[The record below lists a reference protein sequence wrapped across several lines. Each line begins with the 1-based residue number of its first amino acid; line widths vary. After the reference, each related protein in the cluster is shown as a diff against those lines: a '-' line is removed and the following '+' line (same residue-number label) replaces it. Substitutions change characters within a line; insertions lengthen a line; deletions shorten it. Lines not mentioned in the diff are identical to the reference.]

1 MFFRCCAQLSQLW
14 YPRSP
19 PEDDVVKRHEAKK
32 AAAEAKALPVGFIS
46 QDVKKE
52 RTPPPAPKETK
63 PVAKKEAIPF
73 GFIAEDVKKEH
84 AQ

>member
-1 MFFRCCAQLSQLW
+1 MSTLVT
-14 YPRSP
+14 YSP
-19 PEDDVVKRHEAKK
+19 PLAEDDVVKRHEAKK

-73 GFIAEDVKKEH
+73 GFIAEDVKREH